1 MNEAAVLIIRLN
13 VAISVAVLFVLALRP
28 LARRALDAR
37 AVYLLWMLTPAAV
50 LAMTVPS
57 RILWITA
64 NTSGTAQPVALAHAG
79 AGLLEAPLS
88 SGFVIAAAAVW
99 AFGVAWSV
107 LRLTRHQ
114 AEFHAAAAKGLAG
127 PAVVG
132 LLRPHI
138 CRPDDFAALFTPSEQ
153 HVIILHE
160 EMHIRRRDPWI
171 NAALAALGCVLW
183 FNPFVH
189 VLARYLRLDQE
200 AACDADVL
208 AARPRERRTYAEAL
222 LKTHLVVRPLPLGC
236 YWPASARHPLSRR
249 VEQLGFTPPNWA
261 AGHRGQAVAVGLVL
275 ALAGAAWAARPP
287 ETHRRTDPVAQAGSW
302 RRLAK
307 DTPAA
312 RRLDRFYAASG
323 GSSVAPGSTVLLRAT
338 VNGAPG
344 RRIATEVTVFG
355 AQTNYRIQGQGT
367 LSRPDLLLAAVAQRG
382 ERVQIRVGW
391 ADAQQAP
398 QLAYMELSAGRSGF
412 VRLADGKTVTLHV
425 DVRPTNPAEI
435 AEAQRTGAR
444 PVISV
449 ERVQT
454 L

>member
-1 MNEAAVLIIRLN
+1 MNDAAALLIRLN
-13 VAISVAVLFVLALRP
+13 VAMAGAVLLVLALRP
-28 LARRALDAR
+28 LVRRTLDAR
-37 AVYLLWMLTPAAV
+37 AVYLLWMFAPAAV
-50 LAMTVPS
+50 LALIIPP
-57 RILWITA
+57 RILWIRATA
-64 NTSGTAQPVALAHAG
+64 PLTAQPSGLAHVGPSIWG
-79 AGLLEAPLS
+79 APQS
-88 SGFVIAAAAVW
+88 SGVAVATAAVW
-99 AFGVAWSV
+99 AIGVALCV
-107 LRLTRHQ
+107 VRLTRHQ
-114 AEFHAAAAKGLAG
+114 AEFNAAAAKGLAG

-132 LLRPHI
+132 LLRPRI
-138 CRPDDFAALFTPSEQ
+138 CRPDDFTALFTPSEQ
-153 HVIILHE
+153 HVIMLHE
-160 EMHIRRRDPWI
+160 EMHIRRGDPWI

-189 VLARYLRLDQE
+189 VFVRYLRLDQE

-249 VEQLGFTPPNWA
+249 VEQLAFTPPSWA
-261 AGHRGQAVAVGLVL
+261 AGHRGQAVALGLVL

-287 ETHRRTDPVAQAGSW
+287 ETHVRIDPVAQAGSW

-344 RRIATEVTVFG
+344 RGIATEVTVFG
-355 AQTNYRIQGQGT
+355 AQTNYRIQGQDT

-391 ADAQQAP
+391 AGAQHAP
-398 QLAYMELSAGRSGF
+398 QLAYTELSAGRSGV
-412 VRLADGKTVTLHV
+412 VRLADGRTVTLHL
-425 DVRPTNPAEI
+425 DIRPTNPAEI

-449 ERVQT
+449 ERVQE